1 MTEDHQVRV
10 DHAWAKRD
18 ESGTTLALID
28 HGEDVAAVLHT
39 VLTQTVY
46 RSRIAI
52 LAGRALSDQDVER
65 LCALAFLHDLGK
77 ANSGFWRRQFPEM
90 PRIGH
95 TEVVGALFH
104 HSVQLRNH
112 AAVREL
118 GDLIAAW
125 GAAQHLTAVMA
136 HHGRPLASFSQQGAT
151 SGDSARE
158 ARKNA
163 GWWRPVDGYDPV
175 AEVARLLA
183 AARQRFPLAFAEG
196 PRLPDAPRVVA
207 LLAGLTTL
215 ADWLGSD
222 TAHFPLATPPDL
234 PRSQFATAQAALAV
248 AERGLGPLSRTAPA
262 SFAAAFGFSPYE
274 AQEKAAAAWLGAVAA
289 LEAETGSGKTEAAL
303 WRALALIARGEVDAL
318 YFAVPTRTA
327 ATQLHGRINRHLA
340 RVFGADAPR
349 AVMAVP
355 GYLRAGDEDGQRLAP
370 FTVLWPDGDANDA
383 RWAAEAPKRYL
394 AARIAVGTIDQALM
408 AGLQVKHAHLRAA
421 ALSRALLVV
430 DEVHASDAF
439 QTEILKTVIGNHVA
453 AGGRVM
459 LLSATLGSAARTAL
473 LGQEMPCLAR
483 ALATPY
489 PALSGSEAAPE
500 TVTTG
505 GRRKEIAVEAAPLI
519 AHPREI
525 AARALR
531 AARAGASVLVVRNT
545 VADAVAVQQALEAEG
560 AGDLLFRVGGVPT
573 LHHGRFAAED
583 RRLLDVEIEALFGK
597 VDDDQ
602 PLEDRRGRERRPVVA
617 VGTTTLE
624 MSLDLDADLL
634 LTDLAPMDVLLQRFG
649 RLHRH
654 RRDDRPSGFATPRAI
669 VLVPE
674 ARDLSPLLDRA
685 RHGLGPTKEGR
696 GIYPRLAVIEATW
709 RLLEEPARIAV
720 PCDCRRL
727 VELTTH
733 PEALDAVA
741 VQKGG
746 AWLDHATRQEGGR
759 IADATLA
766 AHHRLDMATRFTEL
780 LFPKDETVRTRLGA
794 DDRLIPPDAPFVG
807 PFGATIT
814 QLRIPGWMLKDAGPI
829 PDDATVS
836 VREEA
841 GAEGVRFTLGTVGF
855 RYDRLG
861 LRVG

>member
-1 MTEDHQVRV
+1 MIKN
-10 DHAWAKRD
+10 HAWAKRD
-18 ESGTTLALID
+18 DFGTTLALID
-28 HGEDVAAVLHT
+28 HGEDVAAVLCA
-39 VLTQTVY
+39 VLTQTAY
-46 RSRIAI
+46 RGRIEG
-52 LAGRALSDQDVER
+52 LAGRVLSDQDIKR
-65 LCALAFLHDLGK
+65 LCTLAFLHDFGK
-77 ANSGFWRRQFPEM
+77 ANSGFWRRQFPKM

-95 TEVVGALFH
+95 TEVAGALFH
-104 HSVQLRNH
+104 HSIPLRNQ
-112 AAVREL
+112 AVVREL
-118 GDLIAAW
+118 SDLIAAW
-125 GAAQHLTAVMA
+125 GAAEHFTAVMA
-136 HHGRPLASFSQQGAT
+136 HHGRPLASFSTPGAM
-151 SGDSARE
+151 SGSSTRE
-158 ARKNA
+158 ARRDA
-163 GWWRPVDGYDPV
+163 GWWRPIDGYDPL
-175 AEVARLLA
+175 AELARLLS
-183 AARQRFPLAFAEG
+183 AARLRFPLAFVEG
-196 PRLPDAPRVVA
+196 PPLPDAPRFVA

-222 TAHFPLATPPDL
+222 TAHFPLVTPFEL
-234 PRSQFATAQAALAV
+234 SRSQFAARQAALGV
-248 AERGLGPLSRTAPA
+248 TVRGLRPLSRAAPD
-262 SFAAAFGFSPYE
+262 SFIAAFGFPPYE
-274 AQEKAAAAWLGAVAA
+274 AQEKAAAAWLGAISA

-303 WRALALIARGEVDAL
+303 WRALGLIARGEVDGL

-340 RVFGADAPR
+340 RIYGADAPR
-349 AVMAVP
+349 AVLAVP

-370 FTVLWPDGDANDA
+370 FTVLWPDEEDNDA

-421 ALSRALLVV
+421 ALPRLLLVV
-430 DEVHASDAF
+430 DEVHASDTF

-459 LLSATLGSAARTAL
+459 LLSATLGSAARAAL
-473 LGQEMPCLAR
+473 LGREAPSLAQ
-483 ALATPY
+483 ALETPY
-489 PALSGSEAAPE
+489 PALSGSDAAPRK
-500 TVTTG
+500 VTTG
-505 GRRKEIAVEAAPLI
+505 GRRKEIAIETAPLI

-525 AARALR
+525 AIRALA
-531 AARAGASVLVVRNT
+531 AARAGAAVLVVRNT
-545 VADAVAVQQALEAEG
+545 VADAVAVQQALEAED
-560 AGDLLFRVGGVPT
+560 AGNLLFRVGSVAT

-583 RRLLDVEIEALFGK
+583 RRLLDTEIEALFGK
-597 VDDDQ
+597 VDGDQ
-602 PLEDRRGRERRPVVA
+602 VPGERRGRERRPIVA

-634 LTDLAPMDVLLQRFG
+634 ITDLAPMDVLLQRFG

-654 RRDDRPSGFATPRAI
+654 RRDRPAGFETVRAI

-685 RHGLGPTKEGR
+685 RNGLGPFKEGR

-709 RLLEEPARIAV
+709 RLLEEHAWIVV

-741 VQKGG
+741 AQKGG

-759 IADATLA
+759 VADMALA
-766 AHHRLDMATRFTEL
+766 AHHRLDMAATFTDL
-780 LFPKDETVRTRLGA
+780 SFPEDETVRTRLGA
-794 DDRLIPPDAPFVG
+794 DDRLIRPEVPFVG
-807 PFGATIT
+807 PFGVVVT
-814 QLRIPGWMLKDAGPI
+814 QLRIPGWMLTKARPI
-829 PDDATVS
+829 PDDATVA

-841 GAEGVRFTLGTVGF
+841 GAEGVRFTLGTVEF

-861 LRVG
+861 LRVV

>member
-1 MTEDHQVRV
+1 MTEN
-10 DHAWAKRD
+10 HAWAKRD

-28 HGEDVAAVLHT
+28 HGEDVAAVLRT
-39 VLTQTVY
+39 VLTQTAY

-77 ANSGFWRRQFPEM
+77 ANSGFWRRQFPKM

-95 TEVVGALFH
+95 TEIVGALFH
-104 HSVQLRNH
+104 RSVQLRDQ
-112 AAVREL
+112 AVVREL
-118 GDLIAAW
+118 SGLITAW
-125 GAAQHLTAVMA
+125 GATEHLTAVMA
-136 HHGRPLASFSQQGAT
+136 HHGRPLASFSTPGAM
-151 SGDSARE
+151 SGSSIRE
-158 ARKNA
+158 ARRDA
-163 GWWRPVDGYDPV
+163 GWWRAIDGYDPLG
-175 AEVARLLA
+175 ELARLLA
-183 AARQRFPLAFAEG
+183 AARRRFPLAFAEG
-196 PRLPDAPRVVA
+196 PPLPDAPRAVA
-207 LLAGLTTL
+207 LLAGLVTL

-222 TAHFPLATPPDL
+222 TAHFPFATPSGL
-234 PRSQFATAQAALAV
+234 SRSQFAARQAALAV
-248 AERGLGPLSRTAPA
+248 AVRGLSPLSRAA
-262 SFAAAFGFSPYE
+262 SGSFAAAFGFPPYE
-274 AQEKAAAAWLGAVAA
+274 AQEKAAAAWLGAIAA

-349 AVMAVP
+349 AVLAVP

-370 FTVLWPDGDANDA
+370 FTVLWPDGGGDDA

-394 AARIAVGTIDQALM
+394 AARIAVGTIDQALL
-408 AGLQVKHAHLRAA
+408 AGLKVKHAHLRAA

-439 QTEILKTVIGNHVA
+439 QTEILRTVIGNHVE

-459 LLSATLGSAARTAL
+459 LLSATLGSAARAAL
-473 LGQEMPCLAR
+473 LGQEAPSLAQ
-483 ALATPY
+483 ALETPY
-489 PALSGSEAAPE
+489 PALSGLEAAPTKVE
-500 TVTTG
+500 TG
-505 GRRKEIAVEAAPLI
+505 GRRKEIAVETAPLI

-560 AGDLLFRVGGVPT
+560 AGDLLFRVGGVAT

-583 RRLLDVEIEALFGK
+583 RRRLDTEIEAVFGK

-602 PLEDRRGRERRPVVA
+602 PPEDCRGRERRPVVA

-654 RRDDRPSGFATPRAI
+654 RRERAAGFETPRAV

-685 RHGLGPTKEGR
+685 RHGLGPPKQGR

-709 RLLEEPARIAV
+709 RLLEERARIVV

-741 VQKGG
+741 AQKGG

-759 IADATLA
+759 VADRTLA
-766 AHHRLDMATRFTEL
+766 ADHRLDMAAPFTDL
-780 LFPKDETVRTRLGA
+780 LFPEDEKVRTRLGA
-794 DDRLIPPDAPFVG
+794 DDRLIPPKAPFVG
-807 PFGATIT
+807 PFGVTIT
-814 QLRIPGWMLKDAGPI
+814 QLRIPGWMLKDAGQL
-829 PDDATVS
+829 PDDVTVA

>member
-1 MTEDHQVRV
+1 MTEDHQIGV

-18 ESGTTLALID
+18 DSGVTLALID

-39 VLTQTVY
+39 VLTQTIY
-46 RSRIAI
+46 RSRIAT
-52 LAGRALSDQDVER
+52 LSGRALSDQDVER

-77 ANSGFWRRQFPEM
+77 ANSGFWRRQFPKM

-95 TEVVGALFH
+95 TEIVGALFH
-104 HSVQLRNH
+104 PGLQLRNQ
-112 AAVREL
+112 AVVREL
-118 GDLIAAW
+118 SGVVAAW
-125 GAAQHLTAVMA
+125 GAAQYLTAVMA
-136 HHGRPLASFSQQGAT
+136 HHGRPLASFSQQGAM

-158 ARKNA
+158 SRKNA
-163 GWWRPVDGYDPV
+163 GWWRPNDGYDPL
-175 AEVARLLA
+175 AELARLIA

-196 PRLPDAPRVVA
+196 PPLPDAPRAVA

-222 TAHFPLATPPDL
+222 TTHFPLATPPAL
-234 PRSQFATAQAALAV
+234 SRTQLATARAALAV
-248 AERGLGPLSRTAPA
+248 AERGLGPLSRAVPA
-262 SFAAAFGFSPYE
+262 SFAAAFGFPPYE

-349 AVMAVP
+349 AVLAVP

-370 FTVLWPDGDANDA
+370 FTVLWPDGDGDDA

-459 LLSATLGSAARTAL
+459 LLSATLGSVARAAL
-473 LGQEMPCLAR
+473 LGQEAPDLAQ
-483 ALATPY
+483 ALDAPY

-500 TVTTG
+500 TVATG
-505 GRRKEIAVEAAPLI
+505 GRRKEIAVETAPLI

-573 LHHGRFAAED
+573 LHHGRFSAED
-583 RRLLDVEIEALFGK
+583 RRLLDTEIEAVFGK

-602 PLEDRRGRERRPVVA
+602 PPGDRRGRERRPIVA
-617 VGTTTLE
+617 VGSQTLE
-624 MSLDLDADLL
+624 QSLDIDADLL
-634 LTDLAPMDVLLQRFG
+634 ITDLAPMDVLLQRFG

-654 RRDDRPSGFATPRAI
+654 RRDDRAAGFATPRAI

-685 RHGLGPTKEGR
+685 RHGLGPTREGR

-709 RLLEEPARIAV
+709 RLLEESARIVV

-741 VQKGG
+741 ARKGG

-766 AHHRLDMATRFTEL
+766 AHHRLDMATPFTKL
-780 LFPKDETVRTRLGA
+780 SFPKDETVRTRLGA
-794 DDRLIPPDAPFVG
+794 DDRLILPEAPFVG

-814 QLRIPGWMLKDAGPI
+814 QLRIPGWMLTKARTI
-829 PDDATVS
+829 PDDATVA

-841 GAEGVRFTLGTVGF
+841 GAGGVRFTLGAVEF

-861 LRVG
+861 LRAG

>member
-1 MTEDHQVRV
+1 M
-10 DHAWAKRD
+10 
-18 ESGTTLALID
+18 D
-28 HGEDVAAVLHT
+28 HGEDVAAVLHA
-39 VLTQTVY
+39 VLTQTAY
-46 RSRIAI
+46 RGRIEG
-52 LAGRALSDQDVER
+52 LAGRVLSNQDIER
-65 LCALAFLHDLGK
+65 LCTLAFLHDLGK
-77 ANSGFWRRQFPEM
+77 ANSGFWRRQFPKM
-90 PRIGH
+90 SRIGH

-104 HSVQLRNH
+104 HSVPLRNQ
-112 AAVREL
+112 AVVREL
-118 GDLIAAW
+118 SDLIAAW
-125 GAAQHLTAVMA
+125 GAAEHLTAVMA
-136 HHGRPLASFSQQGAT
+136 HHGRPLKSFSTPGAM
-151 SGDSARE
+151 SGSSTRE
-158 ARKNA
+158 ARRDA
-163 GWWRPVDGYDPV
+163 SWWRPIDGYDPLD
-175 AEVARLLA
+175 ELARLLS
-183 AARQRFPLAFAEG
+183 AARLRFPLAFVEG
-196 PRLPDAPRVVA
+196 PPLPDAPRFVA

-222 TAHFPLATPPDL
+222 TAHFPLVTPPEL
-234 PRSQFATAQAALAV
+234 SRSQFAARQAALGV
-248 AERGLGPLSRTAPA
+248 TVRGLRPLSRAAPD
-262 SFAAAFGFSPYE
+262 SFAVAFGFPPYE
-274 AQEKAAAAWLGAVAA
+274 AQEKAAAAWLGAIAA

-303 WRALALIARGEVDAL
+303 WRALALITSGEVDAL

-340 RVFGADAPR
+340 RILGADAPR
-349 AVMAVP
+349 AVLAVP

-370 FTVLWPDGDANDA
+370 FTVLWPDKDDNDA

-430 DEVHASDAF
+430 DEVHASDTF

-473 LGQEMPCLAR
+473 LGQEALSL
-483 ALATPY
+483 ALALKTPY
-489 PALSGSEAAPE
+489 PALSGSDAEPRK
-500 TVTTG
+500 VTTG
-505 GRRKEIAVEAAPLI
+505 GRRKEIVVGTVPLI

-525 AARALR
+525 AVRALA
-531 AARAGASVLVVRNT
+531 AARAGATVLVVRNT
-545 VADAVAVQQALEAEG
+545 VADAVAVQQALEAED
-560 AGDLLFRVGGVPT
+560 AGNLLFRVGDVTT

-583 RRLLDVEIEALFGK
+583 RLLLDTEIEAVFGK

-602 PLEDRRGRERRPVVA
+602 APEERRGRERRPIVA

-634 LTDLAPMDVLLQRFG
+634 ITDLAPMDVLLQRFG

-654 RRDDRPSGFATPRAI
+654 RRDRPAGFETPRAI

-674 ARDLSPLLDRA
+674 ARDLSPLLERA
-685 RHGLGPTKEGR
+685 RHGLGPSKEGR

-709 RLLEEPARIAV
+709 RLMEERPRIVV

-741 VQKGG
+741 AQKGG

-759 IADATLA
+759 VADMALA
-766 AHHRLDMATRFTEL
+766 AHHRLDMTTTFRDL
-780 LFPKDETVRTRLGA
+780 SFPEDEKVRTRLGA
-794 DDRLIPPDAPFVG
+794 DDRLIRPEAPFVG
-807 PFGATIT
+807 PFGVVVT
-814 QLRIPGWMLKDAGPI
+814 QLRIPGWMLTKAGPI
-829 PDDATVS
+829 PDDATAA
-836 VREEA
+836 VREGA
-841 GAEGVRFTLGTVGF
+841 GAEGVRFTLGAVEF
-855 RYDRLG
+855 RYDRFG
-861 LRVG
+861 LQAV